1 MSEKVREPAD
11 HSRPLLALAG
21 IIFLLLIPFVNKAYH
36 IDDPFY
42 LWTAQHILEDPFDF
56 YGYDINWTGF
66 NSSAAAENKNP
77 PLVSYYMALVGLLV
91 GWQEWTMHL
100 AFMLPAIGVGLGSY
114 LIATRF
120 TERPLLSIVIAIS
133 TPAFVV
139 SSTNVM
145 AEIMMLCFYVWAIHF
160 WMLGIETKKNRY
172 LFVGALCIAAST
184 LAKYF
189 GFSLLPLLFVFT
201 ILETRKPGWWLAHL
215 GIAVGIILLYE
226 AWTLYLYDQGLL
238 SEAATFATDYRQENA
253 ISRNTKSFV
262 GLAFTG
268 GCIASVTLLSPV
280 LFSWKWHL
288 PIWISGAYFF
298 FIAYN
303 YPHIFQEQHIL
314 KRDHNDWNFIVHF
327 SIFCV
332 AGLFVILLPI
342 LDLLKHRN
350 KESLF
355 LFLWVMG
362 TFLFATQVNWTA
374 NARSIVPMA
383 TPIGILVGRRLSL
396 VHADKPY
403 PLRRVSTG
411 LAIALMLAL
420 TLAYADYTLARAGK
434 QAAAVLTEKFPDE
447 DSTIRF
453 TGHWGYQYY
462 MMQTRYFQPLVYN
475 PTLFKEGDILIISE
489 NNTGLFLEDGK
500 GDFPDPMTI
509 DVFPWATVWSKSKRS
524 GLYADVWGSIP
535 YSFGLIPD
543 ETFHIML
550 SYRDTMIDLKEF
562 KPE

>member
-100 AFMLPAIGVGLGSY
+100 AFMFPAIGVGLGSY

-215 GIAVGIILLYE
+215 GIAVGIILLY
-226 AWTLYLYDQGLL
+226 
-238 SEAATFATDYRQENA
+238 
-253 ISRNTKSFV
+253 
-262 GLAFTG
+262 
-268 GCIASVTLLSPV
+268 
-280 LFSWKWHL
+280 
-288 PIWISGAYFF
+288 
-298 FIAYN
+298 
-303 YPHIFQEQHIL
+303 
-314 KRDHNDWNFIVHF
+314 
-327 SIFCV
+327 
-332 AGLFVILLPI
+332 
-342 LDLLKHRN
+342 
-350 KESLF
+350 
-355 LFLWVMG
+355 
-362 TFLFATQVNWTA
+362 
-374 NARSIVPMA
+374 
-383 TPIGILVGRRLSL
+383 
-396 VHADKPY
+396 
-403 PLRRVSTG
+403 
-411 LAIALMLAL
+411 
-420 TLAYADYTLARAGK
+420 
-434 QAAAVLTEKFPDE
+434 
-447 DSTIRF
+447 
-453 TGHWGYQYY
+453 
-462 MMQTRYFQPLVYN
+462 
-475 PTLFKEGDILIISE
+475 
-489 NNTGLFLEDGK
+489 
-500 GDFPDPMTI
+500 
-509 DVFPWATVWSKSKRS
+509 
-524 GLYADVWGSIP
+524 
-535 YSFGLIPD
+535 
-543 ETFHIML
+543 
-550 SYRDTMIDLKEF
+550 
-562 KPE
+562 